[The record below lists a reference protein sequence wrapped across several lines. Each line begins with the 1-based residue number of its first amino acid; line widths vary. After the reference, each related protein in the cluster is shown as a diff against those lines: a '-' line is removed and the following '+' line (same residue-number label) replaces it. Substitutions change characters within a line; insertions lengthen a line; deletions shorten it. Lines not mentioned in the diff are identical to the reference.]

1 MNYQTP
7 LGRARGLGSAREGSH
22 HWWRQRVT
30 AVALVPLTL
39 WFAVSVAGLPTVG
52 HGDAVR
58 WISNPWHTILLLSF
72 ILISFYHAIL
82 GLRIVIEDYIHS
94 DWLKV
99 FSMLGVKLVMAF
111 LALASAFAVLSI
123 VFVGGHG

>member
-1 MNYQTP
+1 MKYQTP
-7 LGRARGLGSAREGSH
+7 LARARGLGSARQGSH

-39 WFAVSVAGLPTVG
+39 WFAVSVASLPSVE
-52 HGDAVR
+52 HADAVR
-58 WISNPWHTILLLSF
+58 WISNPWNTILLLSF
-72 ILISFYHAIL
+72 ILISFFHAML
-82 GLRIVIEDYIHS
+82 GLQIVIEDYVHS
-94 DWLKV
+94 DWLKL
-99 FSMLGVKLVMAF
+99 FGILGVKLLMAF